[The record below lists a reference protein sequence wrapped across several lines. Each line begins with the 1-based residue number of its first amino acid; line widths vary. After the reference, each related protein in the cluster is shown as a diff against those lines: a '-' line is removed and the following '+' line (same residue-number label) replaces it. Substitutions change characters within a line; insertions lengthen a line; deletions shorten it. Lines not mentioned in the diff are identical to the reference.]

1 MKSKAASGRPS
12 FLATA
17 PVKGGRPIEIDGTGI
32 LLMRALLLGLSGLL
46 IASSGL
52 ALADTKLQT
61 KPTPGAS
68 ETRYFTSIDGLMD
81 GNADVVLKE
90 TRQGKQVTAATLDV
104 CYPADKTGD
113 RKDRFVVNLAVSGQ
127 TLSGTTQSLID
138 KAPVT
143 VKLTRKATG
152 DSFEFRG
159 QIAIGSNMTE
169 VASTDNSDISEREFQ
184 DSQSTDDGITPQP
197 KDFSE
202 VSPESVGVRLK
213 LEAVEDFLKGLKGQ
227 DVEVAVS
234 SLAVTCDAMRA
245 GQQTINLSVDPDR
258 AAAVIDK
265 AKSSSGV
272 VAAGWTTGIVEM
284 DRAIRI
290 SAAEWRDGDKL
301 SREKLAAAIGNVLT
315 RTLAAKLSAS
325 SWSSTTGKLKLT
337 FKRPSPLFPALGLTE
352 TVEVTGL
359 ISPDRPGG
367 SDRLIVWIGTPAATT
382 TDESAGA
389 KLNLSDDS
397 SGEEE
402 GDQKDET
409 GSVEALAKELKGQRW
424 DSDKSVW
431 K

>member
-1 MKSKAASGRPS
+1 
-12 FLATA
+12 
-17 PVKGGRPIEIDGTGI
+17 
-32 LLMRALLLGLSGLL
+32 MRALLLGPVMLL
-46 IASSGL
+46 FASSTI
-52 ALADTKLQT
+52 ALADTKLPT
-61 KPTPGAS
+61 STTPGIS

-81 GNADVVLKE
+81 GDADVVLKE
-90 TRQGKQVTAATLDV
+90 TRQGKQVTAATLDL

-113 RKDRFVVNLAVSGQ
+113 RKDRFVVNLAINGQ

-138 KAPVT
+138 KAPVS

-159 QIAIGSNMTE
+159 QIAIGQTVTE

-184 DSQSTDDGITPQP
+184 DSQSTDDGIMLQP

-202 VSPESVGVRLK
+202 VSPESIGVRLK
-213 LEAVEDFLKGLKGQ
+213 LDAVEDFLKSLKGQ
-227 DVEVAVS
+227 EVEVAVN

-245 GQQTINLSVDPDR
+245 GQQTINLSVDPER
-258 AAAVIDK
+258 AVAVIEK
-265 AKSSSGV
+265 AKSSPGV

-290 SAAEWRDGDKL
+290 SAADWRDGGKL
-301 SREKLAAAIGNVLT
+301 SREKLATAIGNVLT
-315 RTLAAKLSAS
+315 KTLSAKLSAS
-325 SWSSTTGKLKLT
+325 SWSGTNGKLKLT
-337 FKRPSPLFPALGLTE
+337 FKRPSQLFPALGLTE

-359 ISPDRPGG
+359 VAPDRPGG
-367 SDRLIVWIGTPAATT
+367 PDWLIVWIGAPVITT
-382 TDESAGA
+382 NDESAGA

-409 GSVEALAKELKGQRW
+409 GSVEALTRELKGQRW
-424 DSDKSVW
+424 DSDQSAW